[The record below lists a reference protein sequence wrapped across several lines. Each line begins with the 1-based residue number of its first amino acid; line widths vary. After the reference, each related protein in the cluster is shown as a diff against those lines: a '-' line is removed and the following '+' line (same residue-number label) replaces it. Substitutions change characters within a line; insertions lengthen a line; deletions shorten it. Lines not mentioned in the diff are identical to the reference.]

1 MHVAELSE
9 MTRHEPAWLKA
20 ITGCC
25 LLFSEPLF
33 ICLPKDGLKDLVVS
47 ADLLCLLVIC
57 GHEPALSQ
65 GLQWLQLY
73 KDPIIYLVW
82 PPLHLPNLH
91 LIPTARSIPLGYQQE
106 ALALPWVRHVKSNSS
121 AQAGLSTMTA
131 TAFASL
137 IAQGA
142 VHDAVSQSAFFK
154 QAHTPVP

>member
-33 ICLPKDGLKDLVVS
+33 ICLPKDGLKDLVVT

-65 GLQWLQLY
+65 GLQ
-73 KDPIIYLVW
+73 
-82 PPLHLPNLH
+82 
-91 LIPTARSIPLGYQQE
+91 
-106 ALALPWVRHVKSNSS
+106 
-121 AQAGLSTMTA
+121 
-131 TAFASL
+131 
-137 IAQGA
+137 
-142 VHDAVSQSAFFK
+142 
-154 QAHTPVP
+154 